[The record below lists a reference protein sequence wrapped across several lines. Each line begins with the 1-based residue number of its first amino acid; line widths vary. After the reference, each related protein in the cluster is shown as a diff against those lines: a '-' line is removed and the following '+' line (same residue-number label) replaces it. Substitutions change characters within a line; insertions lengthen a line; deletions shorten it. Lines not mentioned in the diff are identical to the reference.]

1 MKEWNVTTVRHRQ
14 YNAIVTQTTGVIKYL
29 VSDSVKEKGTIV
41 KRKKP
46 LVHVWSVCEEL
57 ALKYE
62 LASVKKS
69 TFPSNPSAKFSGY
82 GPGFYK
88 DLCVFT

>member
-1 MKEWNVTTVRHRQ
+1 MRHRQ

-41 KRKKP
+41 NRKKP
-46 LVHVWSVCEEL
+46 PVHVWSVCEEL

-62 LASVKKS
+62 LASVKIPH
-69 TFPSNPSAKFSGY
+69 FPQKEPPAEFSGY
-82 GPGFYK
+82 GPGFRFYK
-88 DLCVFT
+88 DLCVLT